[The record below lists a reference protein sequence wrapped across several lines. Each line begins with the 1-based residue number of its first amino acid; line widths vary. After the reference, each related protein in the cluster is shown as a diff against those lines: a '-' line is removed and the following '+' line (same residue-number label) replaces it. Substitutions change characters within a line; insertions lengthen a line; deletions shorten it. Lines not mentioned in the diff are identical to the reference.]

1 MCATIS
7 QFLPRWRW
15 FLLPL
20 SHAGLTRIGGIAVV
34 GRCRRR
40 RRIGLVVRIGGRVR
54 GTSGC
59 SCSSCRRIVR
69 IRRRWIIPLGLILR
83 SGGRGLV
90 RRILIRVGAALGDV
104 GWGSFVATGGTGSH
118 GTAASVGH
126 WKTRIWPVERGT
138 VGTHGLCRAGTAGA
152 AGSCRR
158 GIGRV
163 RCKRGRTGS
172 LLVSVVGS
180 DLGGDSGTSG
190 SRCRTHVTLRLLW
203 KLLWLLLLLML
214 S

>member
-1 MCATIS
+1 M
-7 QFLPRWRW
+7 
-15 FLLPL
+15 
-20 SHAGLTRIGGIAVV
+20 GIGS
-34 GRCRRR
+34 
-40 RRIGLVVRIGGRVR
+40 RVR

-59 SCSSCRRIVR
+59 SGSSCRRIVR
-69 IRRRWIIPLGLILR
+69 IRRGWIIPLGLILR

-104 GWGSFVATGGTGSH
+104 GRGSFVATGGTGSH
-118 GTAASVGH
+118 GTATSVGH
-126 WKTRIWPVERGT
+126 WKTRIWPVERRT
-138 VGTHGLCRAGTAGA
+138 VGTHGLRRARTAGA

-163 RCKRGRTGS
+163 RRKRGRTGS

-190 SRCRTHVTLRLLW
+190 RRCRTHVTLRLLW
-203 KLLWLLLLLML
+203 KLLWLLLLLLML
-214 S
+214 SRNWSRRRNVAVGRQRRRPTGMTSYLVLLLTMMGLRLLLMVIVG